1 MKSHLPASIESIQMN
16 LGLRNAS
23 APAKTILKDRHVHCV
38 AGERQSARETNHAAL
53 VSSSLTCLLVATLE
67 NMFVGQGVLWQQI
80 WNSIKQPNTQQ
91 YGQTPD
97 SHPEISIQQM
107 ASDVRRHLTELPL
120 SEIGQ
125 QVDSVVEG
133 LQPGSTFDGT
143 NTHPPKN
150 TPSLQQQISL
160 GTLPPDDLVDSMV
173 NIYFNQI
180 HPWIPM
186 LHQPTFRGLLS
197 NPAGRVRVST
207 ILHAIVSLCI
217 RFSDDSRLQ
226 NAPELRAQY
235 STSCRQTVILAS
247 MESFSVENLQAMT
260 ICAFDIIGS
269 GRGPSAWSIVG
280 SMSRTV
286 EQLRLS
292 TEEEE
297 TQSHQSRSK
306 ALIERVAFL
315 PPASTWA
322 EVEERRRIFWNV
334 FLMDRF
340 CSICTGWNLSLT
352 SADVTR
358 RLPCEGAI
366 WEAGEPSQTP
376 TPYFGISTRS
386 HDREKDYLPATRDTE
401 DGQASLGGFA
411 FCIEA
416 TESLSLVTSFFLQYR
431 VDFKEVHEVQRWLM
445 RFKQL
450 DLRLVQWK
458 FFLPEKWRKACQFN
472 NDGNLDPNLVL
483 AHIAHNT
490 AVVLLHQ
497 GLAYPPAE
505 WQSLPVRLP
514 SASSAE
520 TCQVAADEVAT
531 IAEQFLGHSNVLISP
546 QFSFCLF
553 VCGKMLLTHAAYYQS
568 ALTSSFDSV
577 ISSLEEISRRWNG
590 EQPPARANLASKF
603 CSRLKKA
610 RIEGSGSVDIREA
623 FAEKQDAIPSS
634 RNADV
639 SFRNTG
645 LHRMSTSTEVTV
657 PGTLDGDIGING
669 TQTESPESISLAF
682 PPLPLSFQMGNA
694 THDSIFAAQAK
705 AGNEMGEVV
714 GTDMNM
720 AGNCLDFYDLSE
732 QTFLPSERVK
742 FNEYSSSRSKF
753 AALKLL
759 STHTSAMDDLHRRLD
774 AFGPAIQELMKL
786 SGTPGLSLSVATK
799 NQPVYHANYGFRDL
813 QNRLPVTEET
823 IFPVCSLAK
832 GLSAAAMGILVDQ
845 GIASWEMLVQDAT
858 PSFHPNDT
866 YLYKNTTLADLY
878 SHRSGMS
885 SCGNL
890 VGGCE
895 GNILIGK
902 DDCMR
907 VVNHQTLVPVH
918 LGSFSYNSTAYDAC
932 DESFKSLSGT
942 PLYDFLQQHV
952 FTELGLRR
960 TFMRPP
966 PSDTDNVTKSYNA
979 LDDGTPWCIPGPKL
993 GEDGIGCGSGGLRS
1007 SAADLIKLYT
1017 CFIQSFNHERHTG
1030 QTYTPGSPLK
1040 QVSKIMSSQVSML
1053 STERGEVSYGLGWAR
1068 VQLPNT
1074 MGHIGLN
1081 GRLMPYGMPV
1091 IGKGAAEELILYHQ
1105 GTLPGALAVVIL
1117 IPRTETVVLV
1127 MSNSLSLTDVPDWV
1141 SQMVLEE
1148 IMDIPIE
1155 DRTDFVTYA
1164 KTSIAINLG
1173 WYARITQGLMQGQ
1186 PQTINPHR
1194 PLESYIGRYVDES
1207 CVFSVVLTV
1216 KEGVL
1221 FWVFQGLDS
1230 ERFKLTHFDGDTF
1243 TWLQPRNDLSRRGR
1257 WVLGNDNDPS
1267 FWKIEFGVDENGSV
1281 NKALWRHDPS
1291 LDPIVYSR

>member
-1 MKSHLPASIESIQMN
+1 MKSHLRASMESVQTS

-23 APAKTILKDRHVHCV
+23 APAKTTPKDRRVHYV
-38 AGERQSARETNHAAL
+38 AGERQSAREINHAAL

-80 WNSIKQPNTQQ
+80 WNSIKQPNNQQ

-133 LQPGSTFDGT
+133 LPPGSSFDGT

-150 TPSLQQQISL
+150 TPSLQ
-160 GTLPPDDLVDSMV
+160 
-173 NIYFNQI
+173 
-180 HPWIPM
+180 
-186 LHQPTFRGLLS
+186 HQ
-197 NPAGRVRVST
+197 
-207 ILHAIVSLCI
+207 VSL
-217 RFSDDSRLQ
+217 
-226 NAPELRAQY
+226 ELRAQY

-292 TEEEE
+292 TEEE

-352 SADVTR
+352 SVDVTR

-366 WEAGEPSQTP
+366 WETGEPTQTP
-376 TPYFGISTRS
+376 TPYFGISTRC

-610 RIEGSGSVDIREA
+610 RIDGSGSVDIREA
-623 FAEKQDAIPSS
+623 FAEKQVAILSS

-645 LHRMSTSTEVTV
+645 LQRMSASTEVPV
-657 PGTLDGDIGING
+657 PGALDGDIGING
-669 TQTESPESISLAF
+669 AQTESPESISLAF

-694 THDSIFAAQAK
+694 THDSILAAQAK
-705 AGNEMGEVV
+705 ADNDIGGVV

-732 QTFLPSERVK
+732 QTFLPSERV
-742 FNEYSSSRSKF
+742 
-753 AALKLL
+753 
-759 STHTSAMDDLHRRLD
+759 
-774 AFGPAIQELMKL
+774 
-786 SGTPGLSLSVATK
+786 
-799 NQPVYHANYGFRDL
+799 
-813 QNRLPVTEET
+813 
-823 IFPVCSLAK
+823 
-832 GLSAAAMGILVDQ
+832 
-845 GIASWEMLVQDAT
+845 
-858 PSFHPNDT
+858 
-866 YLYKNTTLADLY
+866 
-878 SHRSGMS
+878 
-885 SCGNL
+885 
-890 VGGCE
+890 
-895 GNILIGK
+895 
-902 DDCMR
+902 
-907 VVNHQTLVPVH
+907 
-918 LGSFSYNSTAYDAC
+918 
-932 DESFKSLSGT
+932 
-942 PLYDFLQQHV
+942 
-952 FTELGLRR
+952 
-960 TFMRPP
+960 
-966 PSDTDNVTKSYNA
+966 
-979 LDDGTPWCIPGPKL
+979 
-993 GEDGIGCGSGGLRS
+993 
-1007 SAADLIKLYT
+1007 
-1017 CFIQSFNHERHTG
+1017 
-1030 QTYTPGSPLK
+1030 
-1040 QVSKIMSSQVSML
+1040 SML
-1053 STERGEVSYGLGWAR
+1053 SR
-1068 VQLPNT
+1068 
-1074 MGHIGLN
+1074 
-1081 GRLMPYGMPV
+1081 
-1091 IGKGAAEELILYHQ
+1091 
-1105 GTLPGALAVVIL
+1105 
-1117 IPRTETVVLV
+1117 
-1127 MSNSLSLTDVPDWV
+1127 
-1141 SQMVLEE
+1141 
-1148 IMDIPIE
+1148 
-1155 DRTDFVTYA
+1155 
-1164 KTSIAINLG
+1164 
-1173 WYARITQGLMQGQ
+1173 
-1186 PQTINPHR
+1186 
-1194 PLESYIGRYVDES
+1194 SYIGD
-1207 CVFSVVLTV
+1207 
-1216 KEGVL
+1216 
-1221 FWVFQGLDS
+1221 
-1230 ERFKLTHFDGDTF
+1230 
-1243 TWLQPRNDLSRRGR
+1243 
-1257 WVLGNDNDPS
+1257 
-1267 FWKIEFGVDENGSV
+1267 
-1281 NKALWRHDPS
+1281 
-1291 LDPIVYSR
+1291 